1 MGDTKKVKHAGRFG
15 SRYGKG
21 IRDRIVGIET
31 KQRTLHVCPGCGF
44 KRVKRI
50 TTGLYRCKK
59 CGFKFA
65 GGSYTPD
72 TMSGRIVK
80 KMVAQKKFLPL
91 AKNLLEIQEE
101 REKGLLEKKQD
112 AKEAAEETEK
122 PVKKKPAKKKAVKKE
137 EKPKKEKKTKTETAE
152 QPEKKEAVKEEK
164 ETVEEKKEE
173 KE

>member
-21 IRDRIVGIET
+21 IRDRIVGIEV
-31 KQRTLHVCPGCGF
+31 KQRTLHICPGCGF

-50 TTGLYRCKK
+50 TTGLFECKK

-65 GGSYTPD
+65 GGSYTPS
-72 TMSGRIVK
+72 TMSGKIVK

-101 REKGLLEKKQD
+101 REKTQAEKKQD
-112 AKEAAEETEK
+112 AKGEVKEAK
-122 PVKKKPAKKKAVKKE
+122 PVKKKAVKKE
-137 EKPKKEKKTKTETAE
+137 EAKKGEKKAKTKAAE
-152 QPEKKEAVKEEK
+152 KTEEK
-164 ETVEEKKEE
+164 E
-173 KE
+173 

>member
-50 TTGLYRCKK
+50 TTGLFKCKK
-59 CGFKFA
+59 CGYKFS
-65 GGSYTPD
+65 GGSYTPN
-72 TMSGRIVK
+72 TMSGRVVK
-80 KMVAQKKFLPL
+80 KMVDQKKFLPL

-101 REKGLLEKKQD
+101 REKGLNEKKQE
-112 AKEAAEETEK
+112 AKEALEET
-122 PVKKKPAKKKAVKKE
+122 VKKKPAKKK
-137 EKPKKEKKTKTETAE
+137 KEKKAIEKSAEQTVETETEEDVSKQIDETEPEEEAAE
-152 QPEKKEAVKEEK
+152 QTEEK
-164 ETVEEKKEE
+164 E
-173 KE
+173 